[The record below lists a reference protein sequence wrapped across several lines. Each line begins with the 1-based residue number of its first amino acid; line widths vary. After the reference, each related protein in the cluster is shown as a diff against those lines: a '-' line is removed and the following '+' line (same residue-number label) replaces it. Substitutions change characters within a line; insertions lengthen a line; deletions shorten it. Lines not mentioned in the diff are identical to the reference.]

1 MFIVDRTRGSLW
13 DPSAAPIP
21 EDPIGHRVV
30 EKVGIDA
37 SVKGRHDAS
46 DFELAWPEGW
56 DDINLEDY
64 LD

>member
-1 MFIVDRTRGSLW
+1 MTTPI
-13 DPSAAPIP
+13 SAEPIP
-21 EDPIGHRVV
+21 DDPIGHRVV
-30 EKVGIDA
+30 GKVGIDA
-37 SVKGRHDAS
+37 SVKGRHDVS